1 MTRDVI
7 LEYARA
13 VSPRYLA
20 ANRREKGVVLDEF
33 CKTTGHHRK
42 SAVRL
47 LCNPPEPIRTGLGR
61 PREYAPPAVEALRRV
76 WEASDRLCS
85 KRLVPLIDELV
96 EALERDD
103 ELALAPEVRTQ
114 LLEWTRPLIHRRY
127 YHGAR
132 RRPGCR

>member
-1 MTRDVI
+1 MTRDAI

-20 ANRREKGVVLDEF
+20 AGKREKGVILDEF

-47 LCNPPEPIRTGLGR
+47 LGSPPKPTRTGLGR
-61 PREYAPPAVEALRRV
+61 PREYGPAVVEALRQV

-85 KRLVPLIDELV
+85 KRL
-96 EALERDD
+96 A
-103 ELALAPEVRTQ
+103 AVRRAS
-114 LLEWTRPLIHRRY
+114 WSRRSSAT
-127 YHGAR
+127 AR
-132 RRPGCR
+132 SR

>member
-20 ANRREKGVVLDEF
+20 ASKREKGVILDEF

-47 LCNPPEPIRTGLGR
+47 LCYPPRSVRTGLGR
-61 PREYAPPAVEALRRV
+61 PRKYGPAVVEALRQV
-76 WEASDRLCS
+76 WE
-85 KRLVPLIDELV
+85 V
-96 EALERDD
+96 
-103 ELALAPEVRTQ
+103 
-114 LLEWTRPLIHRRY
+114 
-127 YHGAR
+127 
-132 RRPGCR
+132 